1 MTTRAY
7 VLIEA
12 AIGKMNDAAIAISGL
27 PGVESAERVTGP
39 YDIIATVSGP
49 DLNVVADV
57 INGDIHSV
65 DGIIRTITCV
75 ALETS

>member
-1 MTTRAY
+1 MTTTAF

-12 AIGKMNDAAIAISGL
+12 AIGKMDDAAITISGL

-57 INGDIHSV
+57 INSDIHSV
-65 DGIIRTITCV
+65 DGILSTITCL
-75 ALETS
+75 ALEVS

>member
-1 MTTRAY
+1 MTTKAY

-12 AIGKMNDAAIAISGL
+12 AVGKMDDAAIAISSL
-27 PGVESAERVTGP
+27 PGVESAERASGP

-57 INGDIHSV
+57 INRDIHSV
-65 DGIIRTITCV
+65 DGIIRTVTCLT
-75 ALETS
+75 LETS